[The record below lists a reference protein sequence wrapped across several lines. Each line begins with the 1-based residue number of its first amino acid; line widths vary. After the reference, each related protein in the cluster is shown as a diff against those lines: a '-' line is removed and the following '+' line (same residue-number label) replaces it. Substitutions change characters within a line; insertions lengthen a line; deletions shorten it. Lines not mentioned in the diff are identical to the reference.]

1 MNGKLNWLNLAWT
14 IYHKDIYNVVCVKQ
28 DKNTNQ
34 LLIGIINEKF
44 KYN

>member
-1 MNGKLNWLNLAWT
+1 MCVDQYIVDEWKTELV
-14 IYHKDIYNVVCVKQ
+14 DIYNVVCVKQ

-34 LLIGIINEKF
+34 LLMGITYEKF